1 MPGVSTNRRATLLA
15 LVALAL
21 AAPAV
26 AFRVLCVGRA
36 CPERAGPPGPVP
48 FCSLPAETRD
58 LLAAGFRDGRGPHV
72 LAVAGQTPVVG
83 GDGPG
88 LPSVAWPGV
97 RPDDAG
103 RVPLAF
109 AGTGVAP
116 GAEVPE
122 GTTLDA
128 VAPTVA
134 ELIGLDRPHPG
145 VRSGRALPGVAEGP
159 APRLVL
165 LMVWKGV
172 GSTDL
177 EARPDVWPNLRAVVR
192 GEAGTLQARV
202 GFLPLDPAAVE
213 ATVGTGALPSD
224 HGITGALLRND
235 RGEVVTA
242 WGAGTPFSVI
252 AGLGDDL
259 DELRNQAPRIG
270 LVGTAEWDRGL
281 IGGTWYL
288 ENDRDDVVLERRPDR
303 QVAAAAELLATGYGR
318 DDTPDLLAVAMEG
331 PPAKLDQAL
340 GDLVRLADEAAG
352 GRAASVVTATGAAR
366 SSGGVEAAE
375 VLTDL
380 RADLGPAVKAAG
392 VGGFFLDTEAMAA
405 EGIAG
410 DRAVRAVRRLAGPD
424 GGSLFDDV
432 FPQIA
437 VTFARYC

>member
-1 MPGVSTNRRATLLA
+1 MSTNRRAVLLA
-15 LVALAL
+15 LVALSL
-21 AAPAV
+21 GAPAV
-26 AFRVLCVGRA
+26 ALRVLCVGRA
-36 CPERAGPPGPVP
+36 CPERAGPPETVP
-48 FCSLPAETRD
+48 FCSLPDETRD
-58 LLAAGFRDGRGPHV
+58 LLAAEFRDGRGPHV
-72 LAVAGQTPVVG
+72 LAMAGQTPVVG

-88 LPSVAWPGV
+88 FPPVAWPGV

-103 RVPLAF
+103 RVPVVLAG
-109 AGTGVAP
+109 AGVAP
-116 GAEVPE
+116 GAEVPK

-145 VRSGRALPGVAEGP
+145 VRSGEAIPGVATGP
-159 APRLVL
+159 RPRLVL
-165 LMVWKGV
+165 LVVLKGV
-172 GSTDL
+172 GGGDL
-177 EARPDVWPNLRAVVR
+177 EARPEQWPNLRALIR
-192 GEAGTLQARV
+192 DGAGTLQAET
-202 GFLPLDPAAVE
+202 GSLPLDPAAVE

-242 WGAGTPFSVI
+242 WGQGTPFSVI
-252 AGLGDDL
+252 AALGDDL
-259 DELRNQAPRIG
+259 DELRDQAPRIG

-288 ENDRDDVVLERRPDR
+288 ENDRDDVILERRPAR
-303 QVAAAAELLATGYGR
+303 QVAAAAELLASGYGR
-318 DDTPDLLAVAMEG
+318 DDVPDLLAVAMEG

-340 GDLVRLADEAAG
+340 GRLIRLVDEAAG
-352 GRAASVVTATGAAR
+352 GRATTVVTATGATGPA
-366 SSGGVEAAE
+366 GGVGAAE
-375 VLTDL
+375 LLTEL
-380 RADLGPAVKAAG
+380 RTDLGPVVEAAG

-405 EGIAG
+405 EGVAG
-410 DRAVRAVRRLAGPD
+410 DRVVRAIRELAGPG

>member
-1 MPGVSTNRRATLLA
+1 MSTNRRAVLLA
-15 LVALAL
+15 LVALGL

-26 AFRVLCVGRA
+26 ALRVLCLGRA
-36 CPERAGPPGPVP
+36 CPERAGSPEPVP

-72 LAVAGQTPVVG
+72 LAVAGDTPVVG

-88 LPSVAWPGV
+88 LPPVAWPGV
-97 RPDDAG
+97 RPGDAG

-109 AGTGVAP
+109 SGTGVAP
-116 GAEVPE
+116 GGEVPQ

-134 ELIGLDRPHPG
+134 ELIGVDRPHPG
-145 VRSGRALPGVAEGP
+145 VRSGRAVPGVARGP
-159 APRLVL
+159 APRLVVVV
-165 LMVWKGV
+165 VWKGV
-172 GSTDL
+172 GGPNL
-177 EARPDVWPNLRAVVR
+177 EARPDAWPNLRGLLR
-192 GEAGTLQARV
+192 QGAGTLRAQV

-235 RGEVVTA
+235 QGEVVTA
-242 WGAGTPFSVI
+242 WGPGTPFSVI

-259 DELRNQAPRIG
+259 DELRDQAPRIG

-288 ENDRDDVVLERRPDR
+288 ENDRDDVVLERRPAR
-303 QVAAAAELLATGYGR
+303 QAAAAAELLASGYGR
-318 DDTPDLLAVAMEG
+318 DDVPDLLAVAMEG
-331 PPAKLDQAL
+331 PPAKLDRAL
-340 GDLVRLADEAAG
+340 GNLVRLADEAAG
-352 GRAASVVTATGAAR
+352 GRAATVVTATGATGPE
-366 SSGGVEAAE
+366 GGVEAAE

-380 RADLGPAVKAAG
+380 RTDLGPVVEAAG

-410 DRAVRAVRRLAGPD
+410 DRVVRAVRGLAGPD

>member
-1 MPGVSTNRRATLLA
+1 MSTSRRAVLLA
-15 LVALAL
+15 LVALAA

-26 AFRVLCVGRA
+26 ALRVLCVGRA

-72 LAVAGQTPVVG
+72 LAVAGETPVVG
-83 GDGPG
+83 GTGPG
-88 LPSVAWPGV
+88 SPPVAWPGA
-97 RPDDAG
+97 RPDDSG

-109 AGTGVAP
+109 AGAGVIP
-116 GAEVPE
+116 GAEVPQ

-134 ELIGLDRPHPG
+134 ELVGLDRPHPG
-145 VRSGRALPGVAEGP
+145 VRSGQAIPGVAGGP
-159 APRLVL
+159 SPRLVVL
-165 LMVWKGV
+165 VVWKGV
-172 GSTDL
+172 GSRDL
-177 EARPDVWPNLRAVVR
+177 EARPDAWPNLRELVR
-192 GEAGTLQARV
+192 RGTGTLHARV
-202 GFLPLDPAAVE
+202 GSLPLDPAAVE

-224 HGITGALLRND
+224 HGMTGALLRND

-242 WGAGTPFSVI
+242 WGPATPFSVI

-259 DELRNQAPRIG
+259 DELRDQAPRIG

-281 IGGTWYL
+281 IGGNWYL

-303 QVAAAAELLATGYGR
+303 QAAAAAEVVATGYGR
-318 DDTPDLLAVAMEG
+318 DDVPDLLAVAMEG
-331 PPAKLDQAL
+331 PPAKLDRAL
-340 GDLVRLADEAAG
+340 GRLVRLADGAAG
-352 GRAASVVTATGAAR
+352 GRAAAVVTATGATGPN
-366 SSGGVEAAE
+366 GGVRAAE
-375 VLTDL
+375 PLAEL
-380 RADLGPAVKAAG
+380 RADLGPVVEAAG

-405 EGIAG
+405 EGVAG
-410 DRAVRAVRRLAGPD
+410 DRVVGAIRRLAGPG
-424 GGSLFDDV
+424 GGSLFEDV

>member
-1 MPGVSTNRRATLLA
+1 MSTNRRAGLLA

-26 AFRVLCVGRA
+26 ALRVLCVGRA

-72 LAVAGQTPVVG
+72 LAVAGETPVVG

-88 LPSVAWPGV
+88 LPPVAWPAV
-97 RPDDAG
+97 TPDDAG
-103 RVPLAF
+103 RVPLAL

-116 GAEVPE
+116 EAEVPD
-122 GTTLDA
+122 GVTLDA

-134 ELIGLDRPHPG
+134 ELIALDRPHPG
-145 VRSGRALPGVAEGP
+145 VRSGRAIPGVAGGA

-165 LMVWKGV
+165 LVVWKGL
-172 GSTDL
+172 GSIDL
-177 EARPDVWPNLRAVVR
+177 EARPDAWPNLRGLVR
-192 GEAGTLQARV
+192 GGAGTLRAQV
-202 GFLPLDPAAVE
+202 GSLPLDPAAVE

-242 WGAGTPFSVI
+242 WGPSTPFSVI

-259 DELRNQAPRIG
+259 DELRDQAPRIG
-270 LVGTAEWDRGL
+270 LIGTAEWDRGL
-281 IGGTWYL
+281 IGGNWYL
-288 ENDRDDVVLERRPDR
+288 ENDRDDMILDPRPAR
-303 QVAAAAELLATGYGR
+303 QVAAAAELLASGYGS
-318 DDTPDLLAVAMEG
+318 DDVPDLLAVAMEG
-331 PPAKLDQAL
+331 PPAKLDEAL
-340 GDLVRLADEAAG
+340 GRLVRLAAQAGG
-352 GRAASVVTATGAAR
+352 GRAATVVTATGATGPN
-366 SSGGVEAAE
+366 GGVDAGEILSE
-375 VLTDL
+375 L
-380 RADLGPAVKAAG
+380 RADLGPVVEAAG
-392 VGGFFLDTEAMAA
+392 VGGIFLDTEAMAK

-410 DRAVRAVRRLAGPD
+410 DRVIRAVRTLAGPG

>member
-1 MPGVSTNRRATLLA
+1 MSTNRRAVLLA

-26 AFRVLCVGRA
+26 ALRVLCVGRA
-36 CPERAGPPGPVP
+36 CPERTGPPEPVP

-72 LAVAGQTPVVG
+72 LAVTGETPVVG
-83 GDGPG
+83 GDGSGVP
-88 LPSVAWPGV
+88 PVAWPGV
-97 RPDDAG
+97 GPDDAG

-109 AGTGVAP
+109 AGAGVAP

-122 GTTLDA
+122 GATLDV

-145 VRSGRALPGVAEGP
+145 VRSGRAIPGVAGGP
-159 APRLVL
+159 APRLVVL
-165 LMVWKGV
+165 VVWKGV
-172 GSTDL
+172 GSQSL
-177 EARPDVWPNLRAVVR
+177 EARPDAWPNLRGMVR
-192 GEAGTLQARV
+192 GGAGTLQARV
-202 GFLPLDPAAVE
+202 GSLPLDPAAVE

-235 RGEVVTA
+235 VGEMVTA
-242 WGAGTPFSVI
+242 LGPGSPFSVI
-252 AGLGDDL
+252 AALGDDL
-259 DELRNQAPRIG
+259 DELRDQAPRIG
-270 LVGTAEWDRGL
+270 LVGTTEWDRGL

-288 ENDRDDVVLERRPDR
+288 ENDRDDVILERRPDR
-303 QVAAAAELLATGYGR
+303 QVAAAAELVASGYGR
-318 DDTPDLLAVAMEG
+318 DDVPDLLAVAMEG
-331 PPAKLDQAL
+331 PLAKLDQTL
-340 GDLVRLADEAAG
+340 GRLIRLADRAVG
-352 GRAASVVTATGAAR
+352 GRAATVVTATGATGPA
-366 SSGGVEAAE
+366 GGVGAGEL
-375 VLTDL
+375 LTEL
-380 RADLGPAVKAAG
+380 RTDLGPVVEAAG

-410 DRAVRAVRRLAGPD
+410 DRVVRAIRQLAGPG

>member
-1 MPGVSTNRRATLLA
+1 MSTNRRAVLLA
-15 LVALAL
+15 LVALGL

-26 AFRVLCVGRA
+26 ALRVLCVGRA
-36 CPERAGPPGPVP
+36 CPERAGSPGPVP

-58 LLAAGFRDGRGPHV
+58 LVAAGFRDGRGPHV
-72 LAVAGQTPVVG
+72 LAVAGDTPLVG

-88 LPSVAWPGV
+88 LPPVAWPGV

-116 GAEVPE
+116 GAEVPQ

-145 VRSGRALPGVAEGP
+145 VRSGRAVPGVARGS
-159 APRLVL
+159 APRLVVVV
-165 LMVWKGV
+165 VWKGV
-172 GSTDL
+172 GGPDL
-177 EARPDVWPNLRAVVR
+177 EARPDAWPNLRGLLRR
-192 GEAGTLQARV
+192 GAGTLRAQV

-235 RGEVVTA
+235 QGEVVTA
-242 WGAGTPFSVI
+242 WGPGTPFSVI

-259 DELRNQAPRIG
+259 DELRDQAPRIG

-288 ENDRDDVVLERRPDR
+288 ENDRDDVVLERRPAR
-303 QVAAAAELLATGYGR
+303 QAAAAAELLASGYGR
-318 DDTPDLLAVAMEG
+318 DDVPDLLAVAMEG
-331 PPAKLDQAL
+331 PPAKLDRAL
-340 GDLVRLADEAAG
+340 GNLARLADEVAG
-352 GRAASVVTATGAAR
+352 GRAATVVTATGATGPE
-366 SSGGVEAAE
+366 GGVGAAE

-380 RADLGPAVKAAG
+380 RTDLGPVVEAAG

-405 EGIAG
+405 EGITG
-410 DRAVRAVRRLAGPD
+410 DRVVRAVRGLAGPD

-432 FPQIA
+432 FPQVA